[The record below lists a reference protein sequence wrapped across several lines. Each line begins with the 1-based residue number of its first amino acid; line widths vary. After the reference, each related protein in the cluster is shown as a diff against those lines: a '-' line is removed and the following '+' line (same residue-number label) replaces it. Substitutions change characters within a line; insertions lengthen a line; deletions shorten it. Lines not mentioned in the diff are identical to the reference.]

1 MQEKNPP
8 KNTRVTPE
16 RAKITTA
23 APRGAVEPLSG
34 GAFYAQ
40 TILDRHAIPL
50 TERSRLVQRI
60 FGLAYS
66 AAHRRVRGQASWT
79 IEELEVLASHFG
91 ETLDQVF
98 IAAAK
103 MRADSATLV
112 AGELRLKC
120 QLWLGAQT
128 LAPTQ
133 GELVATREG
142 QRWTVVAASEN
153 LTGPV
158 YEVRQLLMEPHAIY
172 GSRVAVL
179 DDEASVTESLGA
191 FLRQAGFRADAFH
204 GIDALRQAAAAQP
217 YDGYVLDWIVGDT
230 TVGKLV
236 ELLRATDARCP
247 IAVFAGKN
255 ERGDGV
261 AEIADLVAKHDVR
274 YFSKPL
280 DPQMIVA
287 VLTRLVAAR
296 SQP

>member
-1 MQEKNPP
+1 MPDKDSKKNINSSDAPP
-8 KNTRVTPE
+8 K
-16 RAKITTA
+16 KS
-23 APRGAVEPLSG
+23 RGATKGPVEQLGG

-40 TILDRHAIPL
+40 TVLDRHAVPL
-50 TERSRLVQRI
+50 TERSRLVLRI

-91 ETLDQVF
+91 ETLDQMF

-128 LAPTQ
+128 LSPAQ

-142 QRWTVVAASEN
+142 QRWTVVAASEQ
-153 LTGPV
+153 LAGPL
-158 YEVRQLLMEPHAIY
+158 YEVRQLLMEPNAIY

-179 DDEASVTESLGA
+179 DDEASITESLCA

-204 GIDALRQAAAAQP
+204 GIEALRKAAAAHP
-217 YDGYVLDWIVGDT
+217 YEGYVLDWIVGDT

-236 ELLRATDARCP
+236 ELLRATDAQCP
-247 IAVFAGKN
+247 IAIFAGKN

-287 VLTRLVAAR
+287 VLTRLVAAHAR
-296 SQP
+296 P

>member
-1 MQEKNPP
+1 MPNKDSPE
-8 KNTRVTPE
+8 NTRSANDRDRKTSS
-16 RAKITTA
+16 
-23 APRGAVEPLSG
+23 GARRPVEPLSG

-40 TILDRHAIPL
+40 TVLDRHAVPL

-79 IEELEVLASHFG
+79 IEELEVLAGHFG

-128 LAPTQ
+128 LRPAQ

-142 QRWTVVAASEN
+142 QRWTVVAAREDLS
-153 LTGPV
+153 GPL
-158 YEVRQLLMEPHAIY
+158 YEVRQLLMEPNAIY

-179 DDEASVTESLGA
+179 DDEATVTDSLCA

-204 GIDALRQAAAAQP
+204 GIDALRKAVAANP
-217 YDGYVLDWIVGDT
+217 YEGYVLDWVVGDD
-230 TVGKLV
+230 TVGRLV
-236 ELLRATDARCP
+236 ELLRATDAQCP
-247 IAVFAGKN
+247 IAIFAGKD

-287 VLTRLVAAR
+287 VLTRLVAAHSR
-296 SQP
+296 P